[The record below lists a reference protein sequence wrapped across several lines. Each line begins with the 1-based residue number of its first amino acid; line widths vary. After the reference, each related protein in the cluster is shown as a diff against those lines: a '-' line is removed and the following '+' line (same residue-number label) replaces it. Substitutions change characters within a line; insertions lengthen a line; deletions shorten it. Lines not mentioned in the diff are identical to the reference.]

1 MATGV
6 VVPYEASVLP
16 NDQSGVTVYDAG
28 FPIALPFF
36 HNTDQAYASPVD
48 PDAFVHWDELDY
60 EYGGSVGAVDRNAY
74 VLNGIDSYD
83 AHDFRGSI
91 ASVIDPRNAGGAYGH
106 AGWADDYA
114 SDYALG
120 VAAQSYPD
128 VTREESWAAI
138 SEGF

>member
-6 VVPYEASVLP
+6 VVPYEASLEP
-16 NDQSGVTVYDAG
+16 NDQTGNTAYDAG
-28 FPIALPFF
+28 FPLALPVF
-36 HNTDQAYASPVD
+36 HNTDQAYLSPVN
-48 PDAFVHWDELDY
+48 PDDFVHWDELDY
-60 EYGGSVGAVDRNAY
+60 EVDGTPGAVDRNAF

-83 AHDFRGSI
+83 AHDFRGSV
-91 ASVIDPRNAGGAYGH
+91 ASVIDPRTAGGAYGH

-120 VAAQSYPD
+120 IAAQGYPD
-128 VTREESWAAI
+128 VSREESWAAI